1 MASGFRCVRD
11 PDVRAFAAAA
21 MDWLVR
27 DPVRN
32 TVPAALVDG
41 ALRGG
46 IERAGTVYLRV
57 VHDGAT
63 AAAAGTAIW
72 TPPRAMF
79 VSVPDPAVA
88 RFLGGH
94 VASGA
99 LAGLDAV
106 NGADDELDAFVDGY
120 GAAEVTGWR
129 SRLHVLDALRP
140 PVGVPG
146 SLVEATP
153 ADLPVVVAWVRAFSA
168 EAGTD
173 GDEAAAQAGARLA
186 AGGLCW
192 FWRVGGEPVS
202 FLWRTRPVGG
212 VVRLSAVYTPPAHR
226 GHGYAA
232 ACVAGAS
239 ARALDAGAQR
249 CVLYTDLAN
258 PVSNRLYAR
267 LGYVPVLD
275 SSVRRLGVP
284 RGYHRG

>member
-1 MASGFRCVRD
+1 MAELGGFTCVRD
-11 PDVRAFAAAA
+11 PDVRSFAAAA
-21 MDWLVR
+21 LDWLVR

-41 ALRGG
+41 LLRDGLDPGDAVWLRVMRGG
-46 IERAGTVYLRV
+46 TV
-57 VHDGAT
+57 
-63 AAAAGTAIW
+63 AGTALW

-79 VSVPDPAVA
+79 VSAPDPAAA
-88 RFLGGH
+88 RFLGAY
-94 VASGA
+94 VASA
-99 LAGLDAV
+99 PAELAGLDAV
-106 NGADDELDAFVDGY
+106 NGADGELEAFADGY

-129 SRLHVLDALRP
+129 NRLHVLDTLRP

-146 SLVEATP
+146 SLAEATP
-153 ADLPVVVAWVRAFSA
+153 ADLGLVLDWVRAFGVETGTSSEQSEASA
-168 EAGTD
+168 A
-173 GDEAAAQAGARLA
+173 ARLA

-192 FWRVGGEPVS
+192 FWRAGGEPVS

-212 VVRLSAVYTPPAHR
+212 VVRLSAVYTPPSRR

-275 SSVRRLGVP
+275 GGVRKLGVP
-284 RGYHRG
+284 RVAA

>member
-1 MASGFRCVRD
+1 MTSGFSCVRD
-11 PDVRAFAAAA
+11 PDVRAFAATA

-32 TVPAALVDG
+32 TVPASLVDR
-41 ALRGG
+41 ALRDG
-46 IERAGTVYLRV
+46 IEPSGTVFLRV
-57 VHDGAT
+57 LHDGAV
-63 AAAAGTAIW
+63 AGTAMW

-79 VSVPDPAVA
+79 LSLPDPAAA
-88 RFLGGH
+88 RFLGAY

-106 NGADDELDAFVDGY
+106 NGADDELDAFADGY
-120 GAAEVTGWR
+120 GAAEETGQR
-129 SRLHVLDALRP
+129 SRLHVLDTLRP
-140 PVGVPG
+140 PAGVPG

-153 ADLPVVVAWVRAFSA
+153 GDLAVVVAWVRAFSA

-192 FWRVGGEPVS
+192 FWRVDGEPVS

-212 VVRLSAVYTPPAHR
+212 VVRLSAVYTPPEHR

-275 SSVRRLGVP
+275 SGVRRLGVP